1 MKAVLLFK
9 CKLKRFQKRNENSFV
24 LIIIFLRQK

>member
-9 CKLKRFQKRNENSFV
+9 CKLKRFLKGNENSFV